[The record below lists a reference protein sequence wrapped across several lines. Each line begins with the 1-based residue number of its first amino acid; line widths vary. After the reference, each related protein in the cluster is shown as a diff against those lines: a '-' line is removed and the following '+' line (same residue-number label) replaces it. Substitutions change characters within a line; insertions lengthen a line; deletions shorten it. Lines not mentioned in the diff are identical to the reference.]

1 MKTMPRSSISQKG
14 KAKRDAKSV
23 ADLMRFNPRFRRS
36 VQIELDLDDPQS
48 TSGYIG
54 TDFVIQS
61 FERIG
66 AAFEAGST
74 QRAWRLT
81 GDYGSGKSGFALAL
95 AKAVSGKANELP
107 PALRLPIKSRLQ
119 PVIVTGEREPLHRTI
134 GNAIIAQAPGMKKE
148 PIPQSDS
155 ELIDLVKSALKK
167 SPGIFL
173 ILDELG
179 KNLEQAMM
187 NPASADVYVLQRL
200 AELATRSKDTPF
212 VVLAI
217 LHMGISSYTADLDTN
232 SRKEWDKVAGRFEE
246 IHYHHPFEQ
255 TVQLCGA
262 ALGLDTSAVPK
273 TFLDR
278 QRRGMRW
285 AVDAGYYGSAPAD
298 SLIAFAP
305 SIFPLH
311 PTVLPPLVNILR
323 RFGQNERSL
332 FGFLAGHEPS
342 ALQDVA
348 RLEIDK
354 ARSFSLADLYNYVR
368 GNIAHTM
375 TNGRATHWRI
385 IESVVQQAEDTAEA
399 NILKAIGILNLI
411 EDDSML
417 ATHELLIEALGNND
431 RSAQTSIDKL
441 IAKLK
446 GRHLI
451 FERGSVRGY
460 ALWPNTSVHLDD
472 AFEEARNQL
481 GEPTKPMRTISSLLE
496 PRQIVARRHYIETG
510 NLRHFEL
517 QFIPAVDYSDFLKSG
532 GSAQMGSA
540 DGFVIIFLPANEREY
555 QEMLELMSNRIN
567 HPDPTILIG
576 LIRPPLELLG
586 IARDLQAW
594 EHVKLTVKELG
605 SDEYARRELRGQIRN
620 AKLKLNEQIDRILGW
635 NTNPNL
641 VSWFRSGK
649 ADKLEPD
656 GLSSK
661 LSQIS
666 SEIYKRCPIVTNE
679 LINRRITS
687 SAGSRARTVLIDA
700 IYKNSSIEFLGMDD
714 SKNPPEMA
722 IYLSVL
728 KAGNLHVP
736 DEDSDGGWKF
746 VIPSGKDDICRLAP
760 AFKAIEDIL
769 EANDGKRVKA
779 PEILDVLRAKPIGA
793 RDGLIPLILSL
804 YLAARSRQTAIYEDA
819 TYVHGLDGDGM
830 QRLIKEP
837 EHFELQRCAVEGV
850 RLEVFDAIAGV
861 FNLSERTKPQV
872 LDVVQP
878 LMQFISS
885 VPEYCRNTKKLS
897 TEAKAFRQ
905 ALLTARDPAALIFE
919 EIPVAAGIAPHEG
932 KQLGKKIAALI
943 GEIRGSYDALLDR
956 LASCITDAFDTTSD
970 VTAFRNELIGRTQA
984 IAKSLAETDL
994 RSFVIRLGDSELDYR
1009 KWLESLAN
1017 HLAKKSSVRWNDSD
1031 EDLFDQRLHHLA
1043 KRMLR
1048 AEAAQADITR
1058 MGIDGDPKRIVRL
1071 MLTRPDGNEHGE
1083 LLHWN
1088 AAEDATVKKIE
1099 SQITE
1104 LIQKHGRAGLGAT
1117 AKALWAHLEKHS

>member
-1 MKTMPRSSISQKG
+1 MKPKNQKG
-14 KAKRDAKSV
+14 QAKRDGGSV
-23 ADLMRFNPRFRRS
+23 ADLMRFNSRFRRS
-36 VQIELDLDDPQS
+36 VQIELDLDDPRS
-48 TSGYIG
+48 TAGYIA
-54 TDFVIQS
+54 TDFVVQS

-66 AAFEAGST
+66 AAFDAGST

-95 AKAVSGKANELP
+95 AKAVSGKAHELP
-107 PALRLPIKSRLQ
+107 DSLHLPDAPRMQ

-134 GNAIIAQAPGMKKE
+134 GNAIISQVPGMKRE
-148 PIPQSDS
+148 AVPQDDS
-155 ELIDLVKSALKK
+155 SLIELVKTAMNK
-167 SPGIFL
+167 SSGIFL
-173 ILDELG
+173 VLDELG

-200 AELATRSKDTPF
+200 AELATRSKDTPL

-262 ALGLDTSAVPK
+262 ALALDTASVPK
-273 TFLDR
+273 GLLDR
-278 QRRGMRW
+278 QRGAMRW
-285 AVDAGYYGSAPAD
+285 AVSAGYYGSAPAD
-298 SLIAFAP
+298 SLVALAP

-311 PTVLPPLVNILR
+311 PTVLPPLINILR

-332 FGFLAGHEPS
+332 FGFLAGHEPY
-342 ALQDVA
+342 ALQEIA
-348 RLEIDK
+348 RLEIGK

-375 TNGRATHWRI
+375 NNGRATHWRI
-385 IESVVQQAEDTAEA
+385 IESVVRQGEDAADA

-417 ATHELLIEALGNND
+417 ATHELLMEALGNND
-431 RSAQTSIDKL
+431 SATRTKIEGL
-441 IAKLK
+441 ISKLK
-446 GRHLI
+446 DRHLI
-451 FERGSVRGY
+451 FERGAVRGY
-460 ALWPNTSVHLDD
+460 ALWPHTSVHLDD
-472 AFEEARNQL
+472 AFEDARNQL
-481 GEPTKPMRTISSLLE
+481 GEPSKPMLMISSLLE

-517 QFIPAVDYSDFLKSG
+517 QFHPATSYEDFLKSG
-532 GSAQMGSA
+532 GKAMMGDA
-540 DGFVIIFLPANEREY
+540 DGHVAIFLPANEREHK
-555 QEMLELMSNRIN
+555 EVLGRMTNAKE
-567 HPDPTILIG
+567 HPGPATLIG
-576 LIRPPLELLG
+576 ITRPPLELLG
-586 IARDLQAW
+586 LARDLQAW
-594 EHVKLTVKELG
+594 EHVQKTVKELG
-605 SDEYARRELRGQIRN
+605 SDEYARHELRGQIRN
-620 AKLKLNEQIDRILGW
+620 ARAKLNEQIDRLLGW
-635 NTNPNL
+635 NTNPDL

-649 ADKLEPD
+649 PDRLEPD

-666 SEIYKRCPIVTNE
+666 TEIYDHCPKVTNE
-679 LINRRITS
+679 LINRRVTS
-687 SAGSRARTVLIDA
+687 SAGSRARTSLIEA
-700 IYKNSSIEFLGMDD
+700 ISKNPSTEFLGMDD

-728 KAGNLHVP
+728 RAGNLHVP
-736 DEDSDGGWKF
+736 DTEIDGRWKF
-746 VIPSGKDDICRLAP
+746 VIPKGKADHCRLGP
-760 AFKAIEDIL
+760 AFKTIEKIL
-769 EANDGKRVKA
+769 EANDGKRVAA
-779 PEILDVLRAKPIGA
+779 PEILDALRAEPVGA

-804 YLAARSRQTAIYEDA
+804 YIAARSRQTAVYEDS
-819 TYVHGLDGDGM
+819 TFIHGLDGDGM

-837 EHFELQRCAVEGV
+837 EHFELQRCAIEGV

-861 FNLSERTKPQV
+861 FDLPVRPEPQV

-878 LMQFISS
+878 LMVFVSS

-897 TEAKAFRQ
+897 PEAKAFRQ
-905 ALLTARDPAALIFE
+905 ALLTARDPAALIFD
-919 EIPVAAGIAPHEG
+919 EIPAAAGIAPNQG
-932 KQLGKKIAALI
+932 KKLGMKIAALV
-943 GEIRGSYDALLDR
+943 GEIQGSYDALLAR
-956 LASCITDAFDTTSD
+956 LAACITDAFDTTSD
-970 VTAFRNELIGRTQA
+970 VKAFRSELIGRTGA

-994 RSFVIRLGDSELDYR
+994 RSFVLRLGDQDLDYR

-1017 HLAKKSSVRWNDSD
+1017 HLAKKSAVRWTDAD
-1031 EDLFDQRLHHLA
+1031 EDVFDQRLHQLA

-1058 MGIDGDPKRIVRL
+1058 KGINGDPERVVRL
-1071 MLTRPDGNEHGE
+1071 MLTRPDGTEHGE

-1088 AAEDATVKKIE
+1088 AGEDATVKKLEKEIA
-1099 SQITE
+1099 E
-1104 LIQKHGRAGLGAT
+1104 LIRKNGRAGLGAT
-1117 AKALWAHLEKHS
+1117 AKALWAHLENQT

>member
-1 MKTMPRSSISQKG
+1 MKTMPRTPKNQEG
-14 KAKRDAKSV
+14 KVKRDVCSV

-36 VQIELDLDDPQS
+36 VQIELDLNDPQS
-48 TSGYIG
+48 TAGYIG
-54 TDFVIQS
+54 TDFVVQS

-95 AKAVSGKANELP
+95 AKAVSGKATELP
-107 PALRLPIKSRLQ
+107 LTLRLPGAHRMQ
-119 PVIVTGEREPLHRTI
+119 PIIVTGEREPLHRTI
-134 GNAIIAQAPGMKKE
+134 GKAIIAQMSWMKNE
-148 PIPQSDS
+148 PVPQDDS
-155 ELIDLVKSALKK
+155 ALIELVKAALKK
-167 SPGIFL
+167 SSGIFL
-173 ILDELG
+173 VLDELG

-217 LHMGISSYTADLDTN
+217 LHMGISSYTADLDTT

-262 ALGLDTSAVPK
+262 ALGLDTTAVPK
-273 TFLDR
+273 PLLDR
-278 QRRGMRW
+278 QRSAMRW

-298 SLIAFAP
+298 SLIALAP
-305 SIFPLH
+305 TIFPLH

-348 RLEIDK
+348 RLEIGK
-354 ARSFSLADLYNYVR
+354 ARSFSLADLYNYIR

-385 IESVVQQAEDTAEA
+385 IESVVQKAEDAAEA
-399 NILKAIGILNLI
+399 NILKAIGIFNLI

-431 RSAQTSIDKL
+431 RATQSVIDGL
-441 IAKLK
+441 VAKLK
-446 GRHLI
+446 GKHLI

-460 ALWPNTSVHLDD
+460 ALWPHTSVHLDD
-472 AFEEARNQL
+472 SFEEARNQL
-481 GEPTKPMRTISSLLE
+481 GEPTKPMRMISSLLE

-517 QFIPAVDYSDFLKSG
+517 QFHPAVDYSDFLKSG
-532 GSAQMGSA
+532 GKAQMGDA
-540 DGFVIIFLPANEREY
+540 DGYVAIFLPANEREY
-555 QEMLELMSNRIN
+555 QDVLEMMANRKN
-567 HPDPTILIG
+567 HPGSATLIG
-576 LIRPPLELLG
+576 LTRPPLELLG

-594 EHVKLTVKELG
+594 EHVQRTVKELG

-620 AKLKLNEQIDRILGW
+620 ARATLNEQIDRLLGW
-635 NTNPNL
+635 NTSPDL
-641 VSWFRSGK
+641 VAWFRSGK
-649 ADKLEPD
+649 PDRLEPD

-661 LSQIS
+661 LSQIATD
-666 SEIYKRCPIVTNE
+666 IYKRCPIVTNE
-679 LINRRITS
+679 LINRRVTS
-687 SAGSRARTVLIDA
+687 SAGSRARTALIEA
-700 IYKNSSIEFLGMDD
+700 ISTSSSQEFLGMDD
-714 SKNPPEMA
+714 AKNPPEMA

-728 KAGNLHVP
+728 RAGNLHVP
-736 DEDSDGGWKF
+736 DENNDGRWKF
-746 VIPSGKDDICRLAP
+746 VIPSGKDDTCRLAP
-760 AFKAIEDIL
+760 AFKAIEDVL
-769 EANDGKRVKA
+769 VANDGKRVAA
-779 PEILDVLRAKPIGA
+779 PEILNALRVEPVGA
-793 RDGLIPLILSL
+793 RDGLIPLILAL
-804 YLAARSRQTAIYEDA
+804 YLAANSRQTAVYEDA
-819 TYVHGLDGDGM
+819 TYIHGLDGDGM

-837 EHFELQRCAVEGV
+837 EHFELQRCAIEGV

-861 FNLSERTKPQV
+861 FNLPERTQPQV

-878 LMQFISS
+878 LMQFVSS
-885 VPEYCRNTKKLS
+885 IPEYCRNTKKLS

-905 ALLTARDPAALIFE
+905 ALLTARDPTALIFE
-919 EIPVAAGIAPHEG
+919 EIPAAAGISSNQG
-932 KQLGKKIAALI
+932 KKLGSKIAALI
-943 GEIRGSYDALLDR
+943 GEIRGSYDALLTR
-956 LASCITDAFDTTSD
+956 LAACITDAFDTTSD
-970 VTAFRNELIGRTQA
+970 VTAFRNELIGRTGA

-994 RSFVIRLGDSELDYR
+994 RSFVLRLGDQELDYR

-1017 HLAKKSSVRWNDSD
+1017 HLAKKSSVRWNDTD
-1031 EDLFDQRLHHLA
+1031 EDVFDQRLNQLA

-1058 MGIDGDPKRIVRL
+1058 KGIDGDPERVVRL

-1088 AAEDATVKKIE
+1088 SDEDATVKKVEFEI
-1099 SQITE
+1099 SE
-1104 LIQKHGRAGLGAT
+1104 LIRKHGRAGLGAA
-1117 AKALWAHLEKHS
+1117 AKALWGHLEKQS

>member
-1 MKTMPRSSISQKG
+1 MKTMPRTPNNRKG
-14 KAKRDAKSV
+14 KATRGGYSV

-66 AAFEAGST
+66 AAFKAGST

-95 AKAVSGKANELP
+95 AKAVSGKAHELP
-107 PALRLPIKSRLQ
+107 RALRFSSALRLH
-119 PVIVTGEREPLHRTI
+119 PVIVTGEREPLHLTI

-148 PIPQSDS
+148 PVPQSDI
-155 ELIDLVKSALKK
+155 ELIELVKVALKK
-167 SPGIFL
+167 SSGIFL
-173 ILDELG
+173 VLDELG

-212 VVLAI
+212 VVLAV

-255 TVQLCGA
+255 IVQLCGA

-273 TFLDR
+273 SLLDL

-285 AVDAGYYGSAPAD
+285 AVDSGYYGSAPAE
-298 SLIAFAP
+298 SLIALAP
-305 SIFPLH
+305 AIFPLH

-342 ALQDVA
+342 SLQDVA
-348 RLEIDK
+348 RIEIDK

-368 GNIAHTM
+368 ANIAHTM

-385 IESVVQQAEDTAEA
+385 IESVVQQGKDATEA
-399 NILKAIGILNLI
+399 NILKAIGVLNLI

-431 RSAQTSIDKL
+431 RATQSSIEKL
-441 IAKLK
+441 IASLK

-460 ALWPNTSVHLDD
+460 ALWPHTSVHLDD

-481 GEPTKPMRTISSLLE
+481 GEPTKPMLMISSLLE

-517 QFIPAVDYSDFLKSG
+517 QFLPAIDYPDFLKSG
-532 GSAQMGSA
+532 GKAQMGIP

-555 QEMLELMSNRIN
+555 REVLELMSNRKN
-567 HPDPTILIG
+567 HPDSATLVG
-576 LIRPPLELLG
+576 LTRPPLELLG
-586 IARDLQAW
+586 IARDLQSW
-594 EHVKLTVKELG
+594 EHVQRTVKELG
-605 SDEYARRELRGQIRN
+605 SDEYARHELHGQIRN
-620 AKLKLNEQIDRILGW
+620 ARAKLNEQIDRLLGW
-635 NTNPNL
+635 NTNPDQ

-649 ADKLEPD
+649 PDKFEPD

-666 SEIYKRCPIVTNE
+666 QEIYKSCPIVTNE

-687 SAGSRARTVLIDA
+687 SAGSRARTVLIEA
-700 IYKNSSIEFLGMDD
+700 ISTNSSLEFLGMDD
-714 SKNPPEMA
+714 AKNPPEMA

-736 DEDSDGGWKF
+736 DGDNSGRWKF
-746 VIPSGKDDICRLAP
+746 VIPSKNDDACRLAP
-760 AFKAIEDIL
+760 AFKTVEDLL

-779 PEILDVLRAKPIGA
+779 TEILDALRAEPIGA
-793 RDGLIPLILSL
+793 RDGLIPLILAL
-804 YLAARSRQTAIYEDA
+804 YLAAQSRQTAVYEDA
-819 TYVHGLDGDGM
+819 TFIHGLDGDGM

-837 EHFELQRCAVEGV
+837 EHFELQRCAIEGV

-861 FNLSERTKPQV
+861 FNLPERPQPQV

-878 LMQFISS
+878 LMQFVSS

-897 TEAKAFRQ
+897 SEARAFRL

-919 EIPVAAGIAPHEG
+919 DIPAAAGIAPH
-932 KQLGKKIAALI
+932 QGKKLGSKIASLI
-943 GEIRGSYDALLDR
+943 DEIRGSYDTLLAR
-956 LASCITDAFDTTSD
+956 LAACITDAFDTTSD
-970 VTAFRNELIGRTQA
+970 VTAFRAELNGRTGA

-994 RSFVIRLGDSELDYR
+994 RSFVLRLGDQELDYR

-1017 HLAKKSSVRWNDSD
+1017 HLAKKSAIRWNDAD
-1031 EDLFDQRLHHLA
+1031 EDVFDQRLHHLA

-1058 MGIDGDPKRIVRL
+1058 NGIYGDPDRVVRL
-1071 MLTRPDGNEHGE
+1071 MLTRPDGSEHGE

-1088 AAEDATVKKIE
+1088 ADEDATVTKLSIE
-1099 SQITE
+1099 ISE
-1104 LIQKHGRAGLGAT
+1104 LIRKNGRAGLGAT
-1117 AKALWAHLEKHS
+1117 VKALWSHLENHS

>member
-1 MKTMPRSSISQKG
+1 MPRTAKNNAGQ
-14 KAKRDAKSV
+14 AKRGGGSV
-23 ADLMRFNPRFRRS
+23 ADLMNFNPRFRRS

-48 TSGYIG
+48 TAGYIA
-54 TDFVIQS
+54 TDFVVQA

-66 AAFEAGST
+66 AAFETGST

-95 AKAVSGKANELP
+95 AKAVSGRAVELP
-107 PALRLPIKSRLQ
+107 SALRLQGLPQMQ
-119 PVIVTGEREPLHRTI
+119 PVIVTGAREPLHYTI
-134 GNAIIAQAPGMKKE
+134 GSAIISQVRGMKQE
-148 PIPQSDS
+148 TVPEDDGALI
-155 ELIDLVKSALKK
+155 ELLKRALKRA
-167 SPGIFL
+167 PGIFL
-173 ILDELG
+173 VLDELG
-179 KNLEQAMM
+179 KNLEQAMI

-200 AELATRSKDTPF
+200 AEMATRSKDTPL

-217 LHMGISSYTADLDTN
+217 LHMGISSYTADLDMN

-262 ALGLDTSAVPK
+262 ALGLDIPSVPK
-273 TFLDR
+273 PLLDR
-278 QRRGMRW
+278 QRSAMRW
-285 AVDAGYYGSAPAD
+285 AVKAGYYGSAPAD
-298 SLIAFAP
+298 SLVALAP

-332 FGFLAGHEPS
+332 FGFLSGHEPS
-342 ALQDVA
+342 ALQDIA
-348 RLEIDK
+348 RLQIGE
-354 ARSFSLADLYNYVR
+354 ARSFSLPHLYNYLR
-368 GNIAHTM
+368 ANIAHTM

-385 IESVVQQAEDTAEA
+385 IESVVRQGEDAAES
-399 NILKAIGILNLI
+399 NVLKAIGILNLI

-417 ATHELLIEALGNND
+417 ATRELLIEALGDND
-431 RSAQTSIDKL
+431 RASQSAIDRLIDKL
-441 IAKLK
+441 KV
-446 GRHLI
+446 RRLI
-451 FERGSVRGY
+451 FERGAVRGY
-460 ALWPNTSVHLDD
+460 ALWPHTSVHLDD

-481 GEPTKPMRTISSLLE
+481 GDPPKPMRMISSLLE
-496 PRQIVARRHYIETG
+496 PRQIVARSHYIKTG

-517 QFIPAVDYSDFLKSG
+517 QFHPAADYEDFLRSG
-532 GSAQMGSA
+532 GRAQMGDA
-540 DGFVIIFLPANEREY
+540 DGHVAIFLPANERER
-555 QEMLELMSNRIN
+555 QEVLGRMENAKE
-567 HPDPTILIG
+567 HPGPATIVG
-576 LIRPPLELLG
+576 LTRPPLELLG

-594 EHVKLTVKELG
+594 EHVQRTVKELG

-620 AKLKLNEQIDRILGW
+620 ARTKLNEQIDRLLGW

-649 ADKLEPD
+649 PDRLEPD

-661 LSQIS
+661 LSQIAT
-666 SEIYKRCPIVTNE
+666 EIYSRCPIVTNE

-687 SAGSRARTVLIDA
+687 SAGSRARTALIDA
-700 IYKNSSIEFLGMDD
+700 ISRNPSVEFLGMDD

-728 KAGNLHVP
+728 KAGNVHVP
-736 DEDSDGGWKF
+736 DPENVDRWKF
-746 VIPSGKDDICRLAP
+746 VIPSGKRDTCRLAP
-760 AFKAIEDIL
+760 AFKAIETVLD
-769 EANDGKRVKA
+769 ANDGKRVAA
-779 PEILDVLRAKPIGA
+779 PKILGALRSEPVGA

-804 YLAARSRQTAIYEDA
+804 YLAARSRQTAVYEDS
-819 TYVHGLDGDGM
+819 TYIHGLDGEGM

-837 EHFELQRCAVEGV
+837 EHFELQRCAIEGV

-861 FNLSERTKPQV
+861 FDLPVRTEPQV

-878 LMQFISS
+878 LMLFVSS
-885 VPEYCRNTKKLS
+885 VPEYCRNTRKLS
-897 TEAKAFRQ
+897 AEAKAFRQ

-919 EIPVAAGIAPHEG
+919 EIPAAAGIAPNQG
-932 KQLGKKIAALI
+932 KKLGVKIAALV
-943 GEIRGSYDALLDR
+943 GEIQGSYDALLAR
-956 LASCITDAFDTTSD
+956 LAACITDAFDTTSD
-970 VTAFRNELIGRTQA
+970 VAAFRSELIGRTSA

-994 RSFVIRLGDSELDYR
+994 RSFVLRLGDQEHDYR
-1009 KWLESLAN
+1009 QWLESLAN
-1017 HLAKKSSVRWNDSD
+1017 HLAKKSAVRWNDAD
-1031 EDLFDQRLHHLA
+1031 EDVFDQRLHQLA

-1058 MGIDGDPKRIVRL
+1058 KGIDGDPERVVRL

-1088 AAEDATVKKIE
+1088 ADEDATVEKVE
-1099 SQITE
+1099 SEIAE
-1104 LIQKHGRAGLGAT
+1104 LIRKHGRAGLGAT
-1117 AKALWAHLEKHS
+1117 AKALWAHLENHS

>member
-1 MKTMPRSSISQKG
+1 MNTFPRNPKNQKAQARRG
-14 KAKRDAKSV
+14 GGSV

-48 TSGYIG
+48 TAGYIA
-54 TDFVIQS
+54 TDFVVQS

-66 AAFEAGST
+66 AAFGAGST
-74 QRAWRLT
+74 QRAWRIT

-95 AKAVSGKANELP
+95 AKAVSGRTREIPA
-107 PALRLPIKSRLQ
+107 ALRLPGAPRMQ

-134 GNAIIAQAPGMKKE
+134 GNAIISQVPGMRKE
-148 PIPQSDS
+148 SVPQDDS
-155 ELIDLVKSALKK
+155 ALIELIKVALKK

-173 ILDELG
+173 VLDELG

-200 AELATRSKDTPF
+200 AELAARSKDTPL

-232 SRKEWDKVAGRFEE
+232 SRKEWDKVSGRFEE

-262 ALGLDTSAVPK
+262 ALGLDTASVPK
-273 TFLDR
+273 GLLDR
-278 QRRGMRW
+278 QRGAMRW
-285 AVDAGYYGSAPAD
+285 SVDAGYYGSAPAD
-298 SLIAFAP
+298 SLVALAP

-332 FGFLAGHEPS
+332 FGFLAGHEPY
-342 ALQDVA
+342 ALQHVA
-348 RLEIDK
+348 RLEIGV

-368 GNIAHTM
+368 ENIAHTM

-385 IESVVQQAEDTAEA
+385 IESVVRQAEDAAAA

-417 ATHELLIEALGNND
+417 ATHDLLLEALGND
-431 RSAQTSIDKL
+431 DLAARAEIKKL
-441 IAKLK
+441 ISKLK

-451 FERGSVRGY
+451 FERGAVRGF
-460 ALWPNTSVHLDD
+460 ALWPHTSVHLDD

-481 GEPTKPMRTISSLLE
+481 GEPTKPMRMISSLLD

-517 QFIPAVDYSDFLKSG
+517 QFHPAADYEDFVKA
-532 GSAQMGSA
+532 GSTAQMGDA
-540 DGFVIIFLPANEREY
+540 DGHVAIFLPTNDREHK
-555 QEMLELMSNRIN
+555 EVLGKMWDTKEN
-567 HPDPTILIG
+567 PGPTTLVG
-576 LIRPPLELLG
+576 LTRPPLELLG

-594 EHVKLTVKELG
+594 EHVQRTVKELG

-620 AKLKLNEQIDRILGW
+620 ARAKLNEQIDRLLGW
-635 NTNPNL
+635 NTNPDL
-641 VSWFRSGK
+641 VSWFRAGK
-649 ADKLEPD
+649 PDRLEPD

-666 SEIYKRCPIVTNE
+666 TETYSQCPIVTNE
-679 LINRRITS
+679 LINRRVSS
-687 SAGSRARTVLIDA
+687 SAGSRARTALIDA
-700 IYKNSSIEFLGMDD
+700 ISKNPSTEFLGMDD
-714 SKNPPEMA
+714 TKNPPEMA

-736 DEDSDGGWKF
+736 DTEIDGRWKF
-746 VIPSGKDDICRLAP
+746 VIPKGKLDTCRLGP
-760 AFKAIEDIL
+760 AFKLIEKVL
-769 EANDGKRVKA
+769 EANDAKRVAA
-779 PEILDVLRAKPIGA
+779 PEILKALRSEPIGA

-804 YLAARSRQTAIYEDA
+804 YLAARSRQTAVYEDS
-819 TYVHGLDGDGM
+819 TFIHGLDGDAM

-837 EHFELQRCAVEGV
+837 EHFELQRCAIEGV

-861 FNLSERTKPQV
+861 FNLPARTEPQV

-878 LMQFISS
+878 LMSFVSS

-897 TEAKAFRQ
+897 AEARAFRQ

-919 EIPVAAGIAPHEG
+919 EIPAAAGIAPNQG
-932 KQLGKKIAALI
+932 KKLGAKIAALV
-943 GEIRGSYDALLDR
+943 GEIQGSYDALLAR
-956 LASCITDAFDTTSD
+956 LAACITDAFDTTSD
-970 VTAFRNELIGRTQA
+970 VTAFRKELIGRTGA

-994 RSFVIRLGDSELDYR
+994 RSFVLRLGDQELDYR

-1017 HLAKKSSVRWNDSD
+1017 HLAKKSAARWNDAD
-1031 EDLFDQRLHHLA
+1031 EDVFDQRLHQFA

-1058 MGIDGDPKRIVRL
+1058 KGIGGDPERAVRL
-1071 MLTRPDGNEHGE
+1071 ILTRPDGNEHGE

-1088 AAEDATVKKIE
+1088 ADEDATVKKLAAEI
-1099 SQITE
+1099 SE
-1104 LIQKHGRAGLGAT
+1104 LIRKHGRAGLGAT
-1117 AKALWAHLEKHS
+1117 ARALWSHLENHS

>member
-1 MKTMPRSSISQKG
+1 MKTIPKKSKNQKAQPRRGGGSLS
-14 KAKRDAKSV
+14 DHMLF
-23 ADLMRFNPRFRRS
+23 DPRFRRS
-36 VQIELDLDDPQS
+36 VQIELDLDDPKS
-48 TSGYIG
+48 TAGYIA
-54 TDFVIQS
+54 TDFVVQS
-61 FERIG
+61 FGRIG
-66 AAFEAGST
+66 AAFDAGST

-95 AKAVSGKANELP
+95 AKAVSGRALELP
-107 PALRLPIKSRLQ
+107 AALRLLGATRMQ
-119 PVIVTGEREPLHRTI
+119 PVIVTGEREPLHKTI
-134 GNAIIAQAPGMKKE
+134 GKAIISQVPGMKKE
-148 PIPQSDS
+148 SVPQDDS
-155 ELIDLVKSALKK
+155 ALIELVKAALKK
-167 SPGIFL
+167 SPGVFL
-173 ILDELG
+173 VLDELG

-200 AELATRSKDTPF
+200 AELAARSKDNPL

-262 ALGLDTSAVPK
+262 ALGLDTASVPK
-273 TFLDR
+273 VLLSR
-278 QRRGMRW
+278 QREAMRW
-285 AVDAGYYGSAPAD
+285 AVNAGYYGSAPTD
-298 SLIAFAP
+298 SLVTLAP

-332 FGFLAGHEPS
+332 FGFLAGYEPS

-348 RLEIDK
+348 RLEIGR
-354 ARSFSLADLYNYVR
+354 ARPFSLADLYNYVR
-368 GNIAHTM
+368 ANIAHTM

-385 IESVVQQAEDTAEA
+385 IESVVRQGEDAAEA

-417 ATHELLIEALGNND
+417 ATHELLLEALGNND
-431 RSAQTSIDKL
+431 RAAQNTIEKL

-446 GRHLI
+446 GKHLI
-451 FERGSVRGY
+451 FERGAVRGY
-460 ALWPNTSVHLDD
+460 ALWPHTSVHLDE
-472 AFEEARNQL
+472 AFEVARNQI
-481 GEPTKPMRTISSLLE
+481 GEPTKPMVMICSLLE
-496 PRQIVARRHYIETG
+496 PRQVVARRHYIETG

-517 QFIPAVDYSDFLKSG
+517 QFHPAADYEDFLKSG
-532 GSAQMGSA
+532 GTAMMGDA
-540 DGFVIIFLPANEREY
+540 DGHVAIFLPANEREHK
-555 QEMLELMSNRIN
+555 ESLARMTDAKK
-567 HPDPTILIG
+567 HPGPSTLIG
-576 LIRPPLELLG
+576 LVRPPLELLG

-594 EHVKLTVKELG
+594 EHVQKTVKELG
-605 SDEYARRELRGQIRN
+605 SDEYARHELRGQIRN
-620 AKLKLNEQIDRILGW
+620 ARAKLNEQIDRLLGW

-649 ADKLEPD
+649 PDRLEPD

-661 LSQIS
+661 LSHIS
-666 SEIYKRCPIVTNE
+666 DEIYDRCPKVTNE
-679 LINRRITS
+679 LINRRVTS
-687 SAGSRARTVLIDA
+687 SAGSRARTCLIEA
-700 IYKNSSIEFLGMDD
+700 ISTNPSAEFLGMDD

-722 IYLSVL
+722 IYLSIL

-736 DEDSDGGWKF
+736 DPENDGRWKF
-746 VIPSGKDDICRLAP
+746 VFPKGKDDKCRLSP
-760 AFKAIEDIL
+760 AFKTIETIL
-769 EANDGKRVKA
+769 EVNDGKRVAA
-779 PEILDVLRAKPIGA
+779 PVILDALRAAPVGA

-804 YLAARSRQTAIYEDA
+804 YLAARSRQTAIYEDS
-819 TYVHGLDGDGM
+819 TFIHGLDGDGM
-830 QRLIKEP
+830 QRLVKEP
-837 EHFELQRCAVEGV
+837 EHFELQRCAIEGV

-861 FNLSERTKPQV
+861 FDLSVRTEPQV

-905 ALLTARDPAALIFE
+905 ALLSARDPAALIFD
-919 EIPVAAGIAPHEG
+919 EIPAAAGIAPNQG
-932 KQLGKKIAALI
+932 KKLGLKIAALV
-943 GEIRGSYDALLDR
+943 GEIQGSYDALLAR
-956 LASCITDAFDTTSD
+956 LAACITDAFDTTSD
-970 VTAFRNELIGRTQA
+970 VSDFRSELIGRSGA

-994 RSFVIRLGDSELDYR
+994 RSFVLRLGDQELDYR
-1009 KWLESLAN
+1009 KWLESMAN
-1017 HLAKKSSVRWNDSD
+1017 HLAKKSAARWTDAD
-1031 EDLFDQRLHHLA
+1031 EDVFDQRLHQLA

-1058 MGIDGDPKRIVRL
+1058 KGIDGDPERVVRL

-1083 LLHWN
+1083 LLHWSVD
-1088 AAEDATVKKIE
+1088 EDATVKRIE
-1099 SQITE
+1099 KEIAEIIS
-1104 LIQKHGRAGLGAT
+1104 KNGRAGLGAT
-1117 AKALWAHLEKHS
+1117 AKALWAHLEKNT